1 MQYSLLVTAGPDS
14 PAAAS
19 ALNMAEALLARGHS
33 LFRIFFYR
41 QGVFIASRLPCAAA
55 GETAPEKESCARWQA
70 FLREHDLEGV
80 VCVGAA
86 QRRGLASDDM
96 AAGFSLAGLGLW
108 AEAVASSDRVLSFGA

>member
-1 MQYSLLVTAGPDS
+1 MRYSLLVTAGPES

-19 ALNMAEALLARGHS
+19 ALHMAKALLARDHA

-41 QGVFIASRLPCAAA
+41 QGVHLASADNRVAADNTDICAQW
-55 GETAPEKESCARWQA
+55 RA
-70 FLREHDLEGV
+70 FLREQEVEAV

-86 QRRGLASDDM
+86 QRRGLDSDKL

-108 AEAVASSDRVLSFGA
+108 AEAVAVSDRVLSFGA